1 MKAGFAVADITPEPG
16 IYLTGYGRPERIAT
30 GVHSPLNATVMV
42 LQDQEKTVAAIG
54 FDWCSMDNLL
64 AQEIRQGI
72 SAASGIPEENILMGC
87 SHTHSA
93 PHTTYARSLG
103 RTTVDP
109 ENKGLAYAKNS
120 IPVVAEAVCRAI
132 GSLQEAEAAFA
143 AGKTKTGISR
153 RGLDENGAISYFF
166 IGDPDLI
173 YDSNMT
179 TVLFR
184 NRETHENIGILVH
197 CSSHNTCM
205 GGFDR
210 NISSDWCGVMRRRV
224 NQRYSV
230 PVLFLNG
237 ACGDVGPRTNRP
249 VVNATMRAFGAG
261 GGDGP
266 ASAEEVGYRAATDA
280 LRILEDVRDFR
291 SDLPLKANTSSITL
305 PQSVSMSVEEANQV
319 IARLESKAKDG
330 AEPPMD
336 YQVAQAA
343 LEAWKQPPQPEF
355 SFEHTMI
362 SFGPVAL
369 VPFPFEM
376 FSVFSLRLR
385 KYGPFEY
392 TLLCSNTNGYYGYMP
407 DRGAI
412 AVGGYEVSSRRV
424 NRPYVLKPEAGD
436 LTVTQ
441 SLKSL
446 REMNGSAN

>member
-54 FDWCSMDNLL
+54 FDWCSMDNRL

-205 GGFDR
+205 GADR

-249 VVNATMRAFGAG
+249 IANATLHGFGAG

-280 LRILEDVRDFR
+280 LRLLEDMRDFR
-291 SDLPLKANTSSITL
+291 SDLPLKTL
-305 PQSVSMSVEEANQV
+305 VAPIRMPQDIPMSEEEARGIIEKFDRENT
-319 IARLESKAKDG
+319 DG
-330 AEPPMD
+330 RTEPPTN
-336 YQVAQAA
+336 YLVAQRSLAT
-343 LEAWKQPPQPEF
+343 WKEPPQPE
-355 SFEHTMI
+355 
-362 SFGPVAL
+362 L
-369 VPFPFEM
+369 
-376 FSVFSLRLR
+376 
-385 KYGPFEY
+385 
-392 TLLCSNTNGYYGYMP
+392 
-407 DRGAI
+407 
-412 AVGGYEVSSRRV
+412 
-424 NRPYVLKPEAGD
+424 
-436 LTVTQ
+436 
-441 SLKSL
+441 
-446 REMNGSAN
+446 